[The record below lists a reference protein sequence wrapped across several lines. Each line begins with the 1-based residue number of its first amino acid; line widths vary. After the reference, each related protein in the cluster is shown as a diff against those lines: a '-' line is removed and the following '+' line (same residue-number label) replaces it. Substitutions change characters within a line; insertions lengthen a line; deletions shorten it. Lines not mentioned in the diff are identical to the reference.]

1 MFNFALN
8 KIHSARALNKARERE
23 IPRDAAFQRWTPPS
37 SPCSSPSSFLRSAW
51 KTGRFSGSFWC
62 LPITLSGTNIPFV
75 FGVTELLCLELCL
88 SPTYRSP
95 KEKRF
100 CHPTPRKQQNGPGQ
114 QDRGRVPIRPAKTDE
129 KDSRTRANVEAKKS
143 AHLVGRERRHRPFAP
158 RRRFETENVSKE
170 RAATVRFTAP
180 SETIETSRA
189 EMESVERKSAGEFE
203 ED

>member
-1 MFNFALN
+1 M
-8 KIHSARALNKARERE
+8 
-23 IPRDAAFQRWTPPS
+23 S
-37 SPCSSPSSFLRSAW
+37 SVSR
-51 KTGRFSGSFWC
+51 
-62 LPITLSGTNIPFV
+62 TLSF
-75 FGVTELLCLELCL
+75 FL
-88 SPTYRSP
+88 SLSLSLRLIAHQ
-95 KEKRF
+95 KKRF
-100 CHPTPRKQQNGPGQ
+100 CHTTPRKQQQNGRGQ

>member
-1 MFNFALN
+1 M
-8 KIHSARALNKARERE
+8 
-23 IPRDAAFQRWTPPS
+23 
-37 SPCSSPSSFLRSAW
+37 
-51 KTGRFSGSFWC
+51 
-62 LPITLSGTNIPFV
+62 
-75 FGVTELLCLELCL
+75 
-88 SPTYRSP
+88 
-95 KEKRF
+95 
-100 CHPTPRKQQNGPGQ
+100 
-114 QDRGRVPIRPAKTDE
+114 PIRPAKTDE
-129 KDSRTRANVEAKKS
+129 KDSRTICANVEAKKS